1 MIEVTHLTKCYGQ
14 NAAVDDLT
22 FTVEKGQIYGFLGPN
37 GAGKTT
43 TMNILTGYIAPTFG
57 EVLIDGH
64 NILEEPE
71 EARKCIGYLPEIPPV
86 YPEMTVLEYLRFA
99 AELKKLPKSEREAM
113 IGEVIQTTG
122 LTEMQNRLI
131 RNLSKGYRQR
141 TGLAQAIL
149 GYPDIIILDEPMVGL
164 DPKQII
170 EIRELIKSL
179 GQKHTVIL
187 SSHILSEISAICD
200 HIMIIAHGKLVASDT
215 PENLT
220 SLMRGSG
227 SLELTVRAKA
237 ADAKGMFGTLSGVQ
251 SITVKDSAETG
262 ACDITIKT
270 GADKDLREQIFYLCA
285 QKQTPILRMQ
295 HTHVSL
301 EDVFLELTED
311 HPKASAEKKKRR
323 FGLGGKSK
331 KKEEK
336 LEAIRPAGAEMEDE
350 PGVPEEAETGYEAD
364 VMVGANG
371 DDGEAALKYSSNAQD
386 ASSAGR
392 SEEE

>member
-1 MIEVTHLTKCYGQ
+1 MIEVTHLTKRYGS
-14 NAAVDDLT
+14 NAAVDDLS

-43 TMNILTGYIAPTFG
+43 TMNILTGYIAPSAG
-57 EVLIDGH
+57 EVVIDGH

-86 YPEMTVLEYLRFA
+86 YPEMTVLEYLQFA
-99 AELKKLPKSEREAM
+99 AELKKLPKKESAAM
-113 IGEVIQTTG
+113 IEEVMQTTG
-122 LTEMQNRLI
+122 LTQMQNRLI

-220 SLMRGSG
+220 KLMRGSG
-227 SLELTVRAKA
+227 SLELTVAAKV
-237 ADAKGMFGTLSGVQ
+237 ADARKMFGALPGVQ
-251 SITVKDSAETG
+251 SISVKNSTEEN
-262 ACDITIKT
+262 ACDVMIKT
-270 GADKDLREQIFYLCA
+270 EGDHDLREKIFYLCVE
-285 QKQTPILRMQ
+285 QDTPILRMQ

-311 HPKASAEKKKRR
+311 HPQASPAKKKRK
-323 FGLGGKSK
+323 FGFGGKAKQEKAADSENSTQ
-331 KKEEK
+331 EESGETNTDYETDAFTGAAQGMGAAEENGSS
-336 LEAIRPAGAEMEDE
+336 EADAVDRVSVGAEGQESGGKE
-350 PGVPEEAETGYEAD
+350 
-364 VMVGANG
+364 
-371 DDGEAALKYSSNAQD
+371 
-386 ASSAGR
+386 
-392 SEEE
+392 